1 MSEVISYLG
10 FRYDLLIFKEPKGR
24 QARPLPQLPAL
35 PWLTLSNPSQGLQ
48 ALYTAKQA
56 GVCVRARACVC
67 ARSGRLSQALPPRT
81 PPCLE
86 GQNTQEAQALL
97 QEILLKETRYQDMEL
112 ALFTSQ
118 TCPSLTVHSHFRK

>member
-56 GVCVRARACVC
+56 GVC
-67 ARSGRLSQALPPRT
+67 ARSGRLSQALPPR
-81 PPCLE
+81 LE